1 MKRVSILHR
10 KSRYFYAENMGLV
23 YIIDLDIFVYYFNCL
38 LSYHTHRWKIISI
51 KINIMCIYIRYD
63 LGLGLNEK
71 F

>member
-51 KINIMCIYIRYD
+51 
-63 LGLGLNEK
+63 
-71 F
+71 